1 MRHSRRT
8 HKKRKLRIKRVL
20 LLIVFFFAIYYAIYG
35 LTFIKVNNV
44 IIKGNKILS
53 DQEIIE
59 IAKIKHKPSF
69 LLTSNLILERRL
81 LKNNYIGKADV
92 KKGLLSIN
100 IKITERRVLF
110 IYNDEKI
117 TLDNIIKDKKN
128 IYAPR
133 LINNVP
139 EKKYNRFIKAMNTIN
154 DDTLLKISEIYYDPN
169 NVDDDRFLLYVN
181 DGNKVYLTIEKFSK
195 INNYNEII
203 KTIGSK
209 NGTLYLDY
217 GNYFESN

>member
-1 MRHSRRT
+1 MT
-8 HKKRKLRIKRVL
+8 HKKRTHKRRKLRFKRVL
-20 LLIVFFFAIYYAIYG
+20 LLIIFFFAIYYAIYG

-44 IIKGNKILS
+44 IIKGNSILS
-53 DQEIIE
+53 DQEVIE

-69 LLTSNLILERRL
+69 LLTSNLILEKRL
-81 LKNNYIGKADV
+81 LKNDYIRKADV
-92 KKGLLSIN
+92 KKGLLSIH
-100 IKITERRVLF
+100 ITITERKVLF
-110 IYNDEKI
+110 IYNSDKI
-117 TLDNIIKDKKN
+117 TLDKVIKDKKV

-139 EKKYNRFIKAMNTIN
+139 DKKYSKFIKAMDTIDSN
-154 DDTLLKISEIYYDPN
+154 TLLKISEIYYDPN
-169 NVDDDRFLLYVN
+169 SIDDDRFLLYVN

-203 KTIGSK
+203 KTIGSG